1 MAALGTGSWLA
12 FFGILSESMSLAP
25 FGAESPVPEPQ
36 ECTMSKQAPVPKPS
50 PETKKPSGSEA
61 PDASPSSRLV
71 FCAKLGRE
79 LPGLAAPPFA
89 TDLGQKIY
97 DTISREAWTQWLQ
110 HSLML
115 VNEKGLRLGDPAA
128 RVVWMQECEAFLFA
142 SGSAPPP
149 GWVPPAGFVRLS
161 TKKS

>member
-1 MAALGTGSWLA
+1 
-12 FFGILSESMSLAP
+12 MSNQP
-25 FGAESPVPEPQ
+25 
-36 ECTMSKQAPVPKPS
+36 PVPKPAAGG
-50 PETKKPSGSEA
+50 EKPAGAPS
-61 PDASPSSRLV
+61 PDASPRLV
-71 FCAKLGRE
+71 LCAKLGRE

-89 TDLGQKIY
+89 TELGQKIY
-97 DTISREAWTQWLQ
+97 DAVSREAWTLWLQ

-128 RVVWMQECEAFLFA
+128 REVWMRECEAFLFG

-161 TKKS
+161 TKKD

>member
-1 MAALGTGSWLA
+1 M
-12 FFGILSESMSLAP
+12 
-25 FGAESPVPEPQ
+25 VV
-36 ECTMSKQAPVPKPS
+36 CV
-50 PETKKPSGSEA
+50 
-61 PDASPSSRLV
+61 
-71 FCAKLGRE
+71 KLGRE

-97 DTISREAWTQWLQ
+97 ATVSREAWNLWLQ

-128 RVVWMQECEAFLFA
+128 RVVWMQECEAFLF
-142 SGSAPPP
+142 GHNSAPPP